1 MISNRVKRNISGTLM
16 VLAIILVIARAWN
29 VILEPASGKTWFE
42 LCAMLLAVYI
52 CFDNFSIY
60 RRRVNAGIK
69 FGSH

>member
-16 VLAIILVIARAWN
+16 VLAIILAVVRGWN
-29 VILEPASGKTWFE
+29 VMVEPTSGKAWFE
-42 LCAMLLAVYI
+42 LFAMLLAVYI